1 MKRATLVLAA
11 LALLLGGVGRA
22 RAGSIILYNNLPPA
36 ATNNHADAVFTFGPL
51 ADSFSTGGSAVNL
64 SDVKL
69 LLETGTPTGS
79 ITVTLRSDSSTS
91 PGAVLTTIGTLNDT
105 SLTPTRIRSRPEG
118 DKRIVRESHGERQE
132 RRYLVGNNQEETW
145 RVFLYWFQT
154 FREPTFRQ
162 GEQVS

>member
-1 MKRATLVLAA
+1 MTPPRCKRFSACCRNDPETPSKASDEGGGDCLAICYREA
-11 LALLLGGVGRA
+11 GKGRPTSGW
-22 RAGSIILYNNLPPA
+22 AGS
-36 ATNNHADAVFTFGPL
+36 
-51 ADSFSTGGSAVNL
+51 
-64 SDVKL
+64 
-69 LLETGTPTGS
+69 
-79 ITVTLRSDSSTS
+79 
-91 PGAVLTTIGTLNDT
+91 
-105 SLTPTRIRSRPEG
+105 IRSRPEG